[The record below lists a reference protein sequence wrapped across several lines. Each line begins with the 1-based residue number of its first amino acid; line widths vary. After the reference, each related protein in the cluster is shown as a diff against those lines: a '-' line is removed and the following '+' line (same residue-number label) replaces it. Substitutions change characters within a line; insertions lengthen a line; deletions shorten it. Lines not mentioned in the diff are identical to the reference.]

1 MAGLQ
6 AAAGGPLVAA
16 TMRAAQTAVPA
27 LRAKGWAVVDNVFG
41 QDYARRMRDE
51 VTLLAHDE
59 AMHQNATHL
68 VQGGKTELLFKQ
80 GIFEAELADAVA
92 HKPTAIPTL
101 RAFHA
106 DRSLLTM
113 IELMLDAGLHR
124 QAVKLQYNKLG
135 CFPVHF
141 DSDVEMDPRVLTA
154 IVYLN
159 EGWSEGDG
167 GELRLYPG
175 LRQGQKPVNVQP
187 VMDRMVLFSSPN
199 MLHRVLP
206 SQRDRFCFTIW
217 FHSRRKHM
225 PAAPV
230 DPPAASGEAEPAGA
244 LRFLMQ
250 PHVRK
255 HVARLVFADEW
266 EQSIVE
272 SHPASQSRDQAVEK
286 HRSDVVLIQKALGKY
301 LPALALAKGPDPPV
315 KWF

>member
-1 MAGLQ
+1 
-6 AAAGGPLVAA
+6 
-16 TMRAAQTAVPA
+16 MRLTPPPPPPPPPT
-27 LRAKGWAVVDNVFG
+27 R
-41 QDYARRMRDE
+41 
-51 VTLLAHDE
+51 
-59 AMHQNATHL
+59 
-68 VQGGKTELLFKQ
+68 LLFILGVKFQ
-80 GIFEAELADAVA
+80 FKKGIFEAELADAVA
-92 HKPTAIPTL
+92 QKPEAIPTL
-101 RAFHA
+101 AGFHA

-141 DSDVEMDPRVLTA
+141 DSDVEVDPRVLTA

-159 EGWSEGDG
+159 EGWSVGDG
-167 GELRLYPG
+167 GELRLFPG
-175 LRQGQKPVNVQP
+175 LRQSQKPVDVQP
-187 VMDRMVLFSSPN
+187 IMDRMVLFSSPN

-225 PAAPV
+225 PSAPA
-230 DPPAASGEAEPAGA
+230 DPPAAPAEADPAA
-244 LRFLMQ
+244 SLRFLMQ

-255 HVARLVFADEW
+255 HVARLVFAEEW
-266 EQSIVE
+266 ERSIVE
-272 SHPASQSRDQAVEK
+272 SHPASPARDRAVEK
-286 HRSDVVLIQKALGKY
+286 HRSDVGLIQKALGRY

>member
-1 MAGLQ
+1 MRNHITYVWTYELCTPLHAVLILLNNPTLRARCIPPPTPVTDPHPVQLTGL
-6 AAAGGPLVAA
+6 AAAL
-16 TMRAAQTAVPA
+16 Q
-27 LRAKGWAVVDNVFG
+27 
-41 QDYARRMRDE
+41 
-51 VTLLAHDE
+51 
-59 AMHQNATHL
+59 
-68 VQGGKTELLFKQ
+68 FKE
-80 GIFEAELADAVA
+80 GIFEAELADAVS

-101 RAFHA
+101 AAFHA

-141 DSDVEMDPRVLTA
+141 DSDVEVDPRVLTA

-159 EGWSEGDG
+159 EGWNAGDG

-175 LRQGQKPVNVQP
+175 LRQGQKPVDVQP

-230 DPPAASGEAEPAGA
+230 DPPAASGEADPAAA

-255 HVARLVFADEW
+255 HVARLVFSDEW

-272 SHPASQSRDQAVEK
+272 SHPASPSRDQAVEK
-286 HRSDVVLIQKALGKY
+286 HRSDVGLIRKALGKY

-315 KWF
+315 RWF